1 MAPPSV
7 LALRLLA
14 LFGALDARVMEGLLF
29 GVEPSDPIV
38 LSGVSVL
45 VLLVATAAT
54 LIPAHRATRVDP
66 TVALRVE

>member
-7 LALRLLA
+7 VALRLLA

>member
-1 MAPPSV
+1 MV
-7 LALRLLA
+7 ALRLLA

>member
-1 MAPPSV
+1 LAPPSV
-7 LALRLLA
+7 VALRLLA

>member
-1 MAPPSV
+1 V
-7 LALRLLA
+7 VALRLLA